1 MIKKIKTNA
10 EIVKFLKAHIEK
22 LEEKLKKYNAKDFD
36 ELSEDEKK
44 DLLLEETQLS
54 TLRYVKDWIFE

>member
-1 MIKKIKTNA
+1 MIKKIKTSA
-10 EIVKFLKAHIEK
+10 EIVKFLKAHIEN